1 MPWSPA
7 DAKQKT
13 KKADTPKKQRQWS
26 AVANKT
32 LEKTGD
38 DGAAIK
44 TANGVVAK
52 SRKSGSK
59 PSAKRTALRAGL
71 RGTY

>member
-1 MPWSPA
+1 MPWSPD
-7 DAKQKT
+7 DAPRFT
-13 KKADTPKKQRQWS
+13 KKAKSPSAKKQFA

-38 DGAAIK
+38 EGKSIK
-44 TANGVVAK
+44 TASGVVAK
-52 SRKSGSK
+52 RGKSGSK
-59 PSAKRTALRAGL
+59 PPAKRTALRAGL

>member
-1 MPWSPA
+1 MPFSA
-7 DAKQKT
+7 DDAPRFT
-13 KKADTPKKQRQWS
+13 KKAKSPAAKKQF

-38 DGAAIK
+38 EGKAIK

-52 SRKSGSK
+52 RGKSGSK
-59 PSAKRTALRAGL
+59 PSSKRTALRAGL